1 MLKTLIGKVGVD
13 SGQLMV
19 TDPCYLD
26 RFENNDYKPTR
37 KYVCVTDKK
46 KIIEWPRDFYNY
58 EDDIIDGYNK
68 NMNTLIKDKLFIQ
81 VKDEIIDSSYSF
93 VGACHQSS
101 KTENQGGEL
110 GNGLGLSFS
119 TGYGDGA
126 YPVYAY
132 YEESESWGKRVKKI
146 EIEFITDDDDDFE
159 DDNAC

>member
-1 MLKTLIGKVGVD
+1 
-13 SGQLMV
+13 
-19 TDPCYLD
+19 
-26 RFENNDYKPTR
+26 
-37 KYVCVTDKK
+37 
-46 KIIEWPRDFYNY
+46 
-58 EDDIIDGYNK
+58 
-68 NMNTLIKDKLFIQ
+68 MNTLIQEKIFKEVKEPSNDK
-81 VKDEIIDSSYSF
+81 SYSF
-93 VGACHQSS
+93 TGACSQ
-101 KTENQGGEL
+101 TLYNPNQGGEL

>member
-19 TDPCYLD
+19 TDPCYIKMFKNNEFNSRIKLVNVKD
-26 RFENNDYKPTR
+26 ETKILVYPDDFKNFEED
-37 KYVCVTDKK
+37 
-46 KIIEWPRDFYNY
+46 IIE
-58 EDDIIDGYNK
+58 GYNK
-68 NMNTLIKDKLFIQ
+68 NMNTLIQEKIFKEVKEPSNDK
-81 VKDEIIDSSYSF
+81 SYSF
-93 VGACHQSS
+93 TGACSQ
-101 KTENQGGEL
+101 TLYNPNQGGEL